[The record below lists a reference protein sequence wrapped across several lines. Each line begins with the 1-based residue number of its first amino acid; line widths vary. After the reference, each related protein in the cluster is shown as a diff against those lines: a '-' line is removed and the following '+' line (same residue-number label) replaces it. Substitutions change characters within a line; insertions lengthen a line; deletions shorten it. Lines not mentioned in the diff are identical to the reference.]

1 MESERSGKR
10 EGERGEGRA
19 SRQAARQ
26 REKSQRV
33 SVLGGGGW
41 VFRLGWVGVAVAKG
55 EEYQSERTLQEG

>member
-1 MESERSGKR
+1 MRCGGWAAESERSGKR

-33 SVLGGGGW
+33 SVLGGGW
-41 VFRLGWVGVAVAKG
+41 VFRLGWVGVAVA
-55 EEYQSERTLQEG
+55 